1 MCKEKCLK
9 ELVCGHSC
17 NQECSSECN
26 CEEKYDKLCLHKK
39 NEENCYEI
47 NQICSEICNRE
58 CKHSHC
64 KNKCSEP
71 CNVKVCNKRCENKMK
86 CGHQCY
92 GLCGEICPDICKICH
107 QNNNNNIMI
116 KEEKEELY
124 YNTLCGHVFPLKEI
138 EFLFNKKNIEVFKC
152 PECKNPL
159 LLEMRYKEKIRKFL
173 INIKIIKKESYD
185 KNNGINNN
193 YYSNEINKMIDNLM
207 NQYNKEKMNI
217 FEKVSKYYINYSR
230 ANLKEKISIIYNLIQ
245 NFNEQNIKNNFSLYN
260 LLTLAEKFMGIEYYI
275 NLINKQEILEENDFD
290 FLKNFNEIKQY
301 FEPKTIQFN
310 QFFFKELKMKIDNML
325 YYSILRLTK
334 NDDIDPGFFISLFCP
349 KKITAKDIAKS
360 YFSLDLNLRDLYL
373 NNLDDDKKI
382 IFKSLHS
389 KWYKCSNGHFYVS
402 DEVGKYD
409 DVLKCPHCT
418 FGERAFSLVKNICG
432 F

>member
-1 MCKEKCLK
+1 
-9 ELVCGHSC
+9 
-17 NQECSSECN
+17 
-26 CEEKYDKLCLHKK
+26 
-39 NEENCYEI
+39 
-47 NQICSEICNRE
+47 
-58 CKHSHC
+58 
-64 KNKCSEP
+64 
-71 CNVKVCNKRCENKMK
+71 
-86 CGHQCY
+86 
-92 GLCGEICPDICKICH
+92 
-107 QNNNNNIMI
+107 
-116 KEEKEELY
+116 
-124 YNTLCGHVFPLKEI
+124 
-138 EFLFNKKNIEVFKC
+138 
-152 PECKNPL
+152 
-159 LLEMRYKEKIRKFL
+159 
-173 INIKIIKKESYD
+173 
-185 KNNGINNN
+185 
-193 YYSNEINKMIDNLM
+193 MIDNLM

-217 FEKVSKYYINYSR
+217 FEKLSKYYINYSR
-230 ANLKEKISIIYNLIQ
+230 SNLKEKISIIYNLIQ

-310 QFFFKELKMKIDNML
+310 QFFFKELKMKINNML

-373 NNLDDDKKI
+373 NNLDEDKKI

-418 FGERAFSLVKNICG
+418 FGDRAFSLVKNICG